1 MTNYQPLVSV
11 ILPVYNDE
19 ENIEKSINSILN
31 QTYQNIEL
39 LIYNDGSDDSTQKI
53 ISNINSPFIKYFSSE
68 NNIGLTKAL
77 NFLIQKSNGE
87 LVARQD
93 SDDISFLNRIEMQVN
108 YLRLQNLD
116 AVATRARRKDSF
128 RKIPSLSFYLPL
140 RLQMIYKN
148 PMIHGTLMIKKSVL
162 ENLNLYNEEFKYSQD
177 YKLLIDLLNSGY
189 KFKILNKVLY
199 ELNLKNNISTKFRAE
214 QKKFFIK
221 AKKDYKLFNL

>member
-1 MTNYQPLVSV
+1 MTNCQPLVSV

-108 YLRLQNLD
+108 HLRLQNLD
-116 AVATRARRKDSF
+116 AIATRARRKDSF

-162 ENLNLYNEEFKYSQD
+162 EDLNLYNVEFKYSQD